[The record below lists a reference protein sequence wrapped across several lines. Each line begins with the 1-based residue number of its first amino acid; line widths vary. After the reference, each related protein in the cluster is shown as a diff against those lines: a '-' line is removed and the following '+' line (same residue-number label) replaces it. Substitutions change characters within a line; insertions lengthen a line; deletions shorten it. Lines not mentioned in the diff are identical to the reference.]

1 MDRFWYIF
9 DTKNRILTWT
19 EIVFW
24 PAFCLSVHTRHHNVS
39 KKFDL
44 THTCISNEIF
54 SLHQLTKSIFILNS
68 VDIFTSLWWIC
79 DPLIKMT
86 FMVFMAFMAQSF
98 RKQNL
103 CTLSS
108 DFNLTRHFATSNYEK
123 RLVCDPFFPI
133 TILFIFRMILV
144 ILGKCLSPSKWHKIS
159 RYSVDFLHRE
169 LENSLGFHRK
179 SEVTQFI

>member
-1 MDRFWYIF
+1 MVKVFPIDDSTNLNPRSLAVNTLRTLQFRYPIYIKLF
-9 DTKNRILTWT
+9 SVISFINPFLFLTRW
-19 EIVFW
+19 
-24 PAFCLSVHTRHHNVS
+24 
-39 KKFDL
+39 
-44 THTCISNEIF
+44 IF
-54 SLHQLTKSIFILNS
+54 SLPCGVYVTPWLKWPLW
-68 VDIFTSLWWIC
+68 SLWPSWRSHLGNKIY
-79 DPLIKMT
+79 
-86 FMVFMAFMAQSF
+86 A
-98 RKQNL
+98 L
-103 CTLSS
+103 CLSS